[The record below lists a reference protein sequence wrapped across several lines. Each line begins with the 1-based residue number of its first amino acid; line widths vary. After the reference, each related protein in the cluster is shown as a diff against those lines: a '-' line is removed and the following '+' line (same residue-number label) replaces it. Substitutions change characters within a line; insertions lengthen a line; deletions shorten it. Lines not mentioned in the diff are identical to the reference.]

1 MSWLTITRRF
11 LVVAALMFWQGGF
24 TFYAS
29 VVVPLGQAV
38 FGMEQGFLTQ
48 RVTNYLNL
56 SGAVALALLAVDA
69 AAERVGRRRWQLRW
83 LAWCIMAASLLALV
97 CLHVRLDALLE
108 PDNFRILD
116 RHAFR
121 PGHRLYLWISTI
133 QWAAMLAYLVL
144 TLSIWLEA
152 DRSRAL
158 APHQADSLM

>member
-1 MSWLTITRRF
+1 MSWLTIIRRF

-29 VVVPLGQAV
+29 VVVPLGQEV

-56 SGAVALALLAVDA
+56 AGAVALALLAVDA
-69 AAERVGRRRWQLRW
+69 AGERVGRRRWRLRW
-83 LAWCIMAASLLALV
+83 MAWCVMAASLVALV
-97 CLHVRLDALLE
+97 LLHARLDALLE
-108 PDNFRILD
+108 ADNLRILD

-133 QWAAMLAYLVL
+133 QWAAMLAYLAL
-144 TLSIWLEA
+144 TLSIWLAA
-152 DRSRAL
+152 DRRRAL
-158 APHQADSLM
+158 ARNQADSLK